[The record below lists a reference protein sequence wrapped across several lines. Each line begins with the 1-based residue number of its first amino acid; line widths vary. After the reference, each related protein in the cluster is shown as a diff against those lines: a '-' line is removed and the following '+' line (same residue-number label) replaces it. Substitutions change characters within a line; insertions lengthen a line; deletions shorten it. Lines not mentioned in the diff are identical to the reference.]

1 MDLKEI
7 ADGLTVKFNIPE
19 LSVENGELALEIDGM
34 PILIAEGKGEAI
46 VVTGF
51 VGEAPAEGGE
61 PFANLLLDGTTGLM
75 DEKSA
80 ALARNPE
87 TGAITLVQRIAQV
100 GLAIGEFCEELSGF
114 VNTLETWHGLLE
126 DFRPAAEA
134 AKTLAA
140 EQPDAQHFAQ
150 HGFMQ
155 V

>member
-7 ADGLTVKFNIPE
+7 ADGLTVKFNIPD
-19 LSVENGELALEIDGM
+19 LSIEDGEVALEIDGM
-34 PILIAEGKGEAI
+34 PILLAEGKGEAI
-46 VVTGF
+46 VITGF

-61 PFANLLLDGTTGLM
+61 QFANLLLDGTTGLM

-87 TGAITLVQRIAQV
+87 TGAITLVQRVTQTGQAV
-100 GLAIGEFCEELSGF
+100 DGFCDELSGF
-114 VNTLETWHGLLE
+114 VNTLETWRGLLE
-126 DFRPAAEA
+126 DFRPAAAA
-134 AKTLAA
+134 AKTLAD

-150 HGFMQ
+150 SGFML